1 MKEIRI
7 TELGISKNVFV
18 VRGNYQKN
26 FKQHLGHHKGG
37 LYISLSVESVELMQT
52 IMDQCLGDHHFASLE
67 FFSVT
72 KMTTV
77 LCFEVLAKFLQFSQ
91 EDMTITLQ
99 TLLWEATRQKKVT
112 ITVFK

>member
-37 LYISLSVESVELMQT
+37 LYISLSVESVELKQT
-52 IMDQCLGDHHFASLE
+52 AMEMLTS
-67 FFSVT
+67 
-72 KMTTV
+72 
-77 LCFEVLAKFLQFSQ
+77 
-91 EDMTITLQ
+91 TL
-99 TLLWEATRQKKVT
+99 TFIVKLDN
-112 ITVFK
+112 